1 MHTFAHTHKRILNSC
16 YLYPIHAGLHL
27 QLLYSFPGLGDAG
40 CAVVGDTVL
49 HGAPVTPSRSTKGGH
64 TESVNITL
72 NPEAAAAPLAMS
84 LTPLEQA
91 ILCHNPFFLFK
102 EPILSE
108 GICFTAAKLHF
119 IWRKKGLM
127 GAAGQCHF
135 SVSVHAWSVFF
146 SPLREFLL
154 FFTSAGWERSYKRRE
169 H

>member
-91 ILCHNPFFLFK
+91 ILCHNLFFYLKNPFCLR
-102 EPILSE
+102 ESVLQQRSSILSE
-108 GICFTAAKLHF
+108 ERRVWWEQLD
-119 IWRKKGLM
+119 
-127 GAAGQCHF
+127 
-135 SVSVHAWSVFF
+135 SVIFQSVFMHGQF
-146 SPLREFLL
+146 SFLP
-154 FFTSAGWERSYKRRE
+154 
-169 H
+169 